1 MTCLTAPDSGLT
13 GECIKLG
20 DHSQR
25 LLCITALLLWL
36 LGAPA
41 HFPFELQTLVG
52 LSSLEHL
59 PLAFK
64 PPNQAAVLGVDADP
78 ALRQVNPG
86 KGKVQSYGH
95 NWGNEGETQ
104 ELEAEAR
111 RKPELASE
119 LAIGMGLRSA
129 SGVGTE
135 VRVRDK
141 SGAES
146 KLTRRLGGDSPR
158 QLPEVPLG

>member
-78 ALRQVNPG
+78 ALRQV
-86 KGKVQSYGH
+86 KH
-95 NWGNEGETQ
+95 EG
-104 ELEAEAR
+104 LE
-111 RKPELASE
+111 
-119 LAIGMGLRSA
+119 
-129 SGVGTE
+129 VT
-135 VRVRDK
+135 
-141 SGAES
+141 
-146 KLTRRLGGDSPR
+146 
-158 QLPEVPLG
+158 VPVSFLKFHSDDPPQ